1 MILSFFACDLH
12 KNHMPTQS
20 ITSCVCSS
28 PTQERKQTTVR
39 VREVRDEE
47 QQLCVDSIVCFSFTF
62 FLNLDS
68 LKSQKRY
75 RVQMLKNIFIIVI
88 VFIELWPI
96 VAALT

>member
-1 MILSFFACDLH
+1 
-12 KNHMPTQS
+12 MPTQS